1 MVPKVG
7 FNTTYGASCSFFAH
21 ARYLAGAPHAMQ
33 ARARR
38 THTWCTFTKKSDTG
52 RCCLSLP
59 VDSEVAHIFVLLFL
73 LPGIDCGAAVHS
85 VSIAASL
92 THRVISGPMHMDDN
106 NCTRCSGFAH
116 LCHPVLLLGVRL
128 QDSTRAASR
137 SAPPQAPMQR
147 TVFCRRPG
155 LSESSTS
162 SLQAQSF
169 LSTQRLG
176 ATPAM
181 VRTSPSALRRTSA
194 LSTPACST
202 RAC

>member
-1 MVPKVG
+1 MPKVG
-7 FNTTYGASCSFFAH
+7 LNTTYGAPCSFFAH
-21 ARYLAGAPHAMQ
+21 ARYLPRVHHTMQ

-38 THTWCTFTKKSDTG
+38 THTWCTFMKRSDTG

-73 LPGIDCGAAVHS
+73 LPGIDCGAAVHIVS
-85 VSIAASL
+85 VAASL
-92 THRVISGPMHMDDN
+92 THRVSSEPMHMDDN
-106 NCTRCSGFAH
+106 KCTRCSGFAH

-128 QDSTRAASR
+128 QDSTRAAP
-137 SAPPQAPMQR
+137 AQAPMHR
-147 TVFCRRPG
+147 TVSCRRPG
-155 LSESSTS
+155 LSKFSTS
-162 SLQAQSF
+162 SLQAQSV
-169 LSTQRLG
+169 LSTLRLA